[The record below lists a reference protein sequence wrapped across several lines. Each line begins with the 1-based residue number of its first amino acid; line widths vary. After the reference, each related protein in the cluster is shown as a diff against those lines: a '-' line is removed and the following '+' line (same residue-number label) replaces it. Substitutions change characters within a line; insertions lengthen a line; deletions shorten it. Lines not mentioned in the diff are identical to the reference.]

1 MQKINCGYGGIRME
15 KLEWDTYFMT
25 MVYLIAMKSKDQ
37 KSHLGAVIIGPDR
50 EVRSTGYN
58 GLPRGCNDNLPERQV
73 RPEKYFWFEH
83 AERNAIYNA
92 ARNGMPLYGC
102 TMYTNGIPCMDC
114 ARGVIQAGLKK
125 VIVHKEWVENT
136 PPHWEDH
143 AKRST
148 IMFMEAGIK
157 VDIYDGPILGP
168 LTGLRDGELIQFHP
182 VKDDQ
187 YDERILKTTR

>member
-1 MQKINCGYGGIRME
+1 ME
-15 KLEWDTYFMT
+15 KLKWNTYFMT

-37 KSHLGAVIIGPDR
+37 KSHLGAVIVGPDR

-58 GLPRGCNDNLPERQV
+58 GLPRGCNDNLSERQE

-92 ARNGMPLYGC
+92 ARTGIPLKGC
-102 TMYTNGIPCMDC
+102 TMFTNGVPCTDC
-114 ARGVIQAGLKK
+114 ARGIIQVGIKR

-136 PPHWEDH
+136 PPHWENH
-143 AKRST
+143 AKRSKVMLYET
-148 IMFMEAGIK
+148 GVD

-168 LTGLRDGELIQFHP
+168 LTGLRDGEFIQFQTQT
-182 VKDDQ
+182 D
-187 YDERILKTTR
+187 